1 MGPIPRTRKFCHLDE
16 GKTGLSG
23 QSPSPCSWSWI
34 WDASKFSRLG
44 CMCCCKKRAFLVSLV
59 LHLSPKWPNC
69 ESGGSICPWAMPAIV
84 FANEGAHKE
93 LPHHG
98 LKVKSSSWAR
108 VFENLVP
115 SLRCCLKP
123 FDLDSSWLVQT
134 LVLRA
139 EGYNPALL

>member
-1 MGPIPRTRKFCHLDE
+1 
-16 GKTGLSG
+16 
-23 QSPSPCSWSWI
+23 
-34 WDASKFSRLG
+34 
-44 CMCCCKKRAFLVSLV
+44 
-59 LHLSPKWPNC
+59 
-69 ESGGSICPWAMPAIV
+69 MPAIV

-93 LPHHG
+93 LSHRG